1 MDLGAAHAAPAAD
14 SGSPAAYALSAGLLR
29 PDRNGWDCIITGR
42 RSFCNAPVN
51 KFLYRHPAYGLLTTQ
66 GSPVHYHLSDR

>member
-1 MDLGAAHAAPAAD
+1 MDLGAAHAAPAAG

-29 PDRNGWDCIITGR
+29 PDRTGWDCIITGR